1 MYAKAA
7 DMTKHVQKKAE
18 NKKRLSEKI
27 DDVSTH
33 SVWGYPFMALV
44 LLAMFFGIFGFGNV
58 LAAYIED
65 SFALL
70 MMPLGQMA
78 GGMPGAVLFAVVEGV
93 VATLTVVIP
102 YILPFY
108 FLLGLLEGSGYM
120 ARIAFLMDSLMHRI
134 GLHGKAFIPLMM
146 GFGCNVPAC
155 LSCRVMETHRERMIA
170 VFVTTLIPCAA
181 VTTVIL
187 GLVGRFVGI
196 WWALGLYVIDA
207 IIILV
212 LGRIAF
218 KAFPGEPS
226 GLIMEMP
233 VLRLPHMKTIISQTW
248 FKIDGFVRIAFPVI
262 IASTVIMK
270 IFDMLGVVH
279 VISDVISPVTVV
291 WLGLPAITGILL
303 IFGILRKEMTIV
315 MLAALAGTT
324 NFALVMTPVQMLV
337 FGLVTMLY
345 IPCASTIA
353 ALVKEIGT
361 KKAIYVTVF
370 EILFAIVAGGLFF
383 RLLFLLGI

>member
-1 MYAKAA
+1 
-7 DMTKHVQKKAE
+7 
-18 NKKRLSEKI
+18 
-27 DDVSTH
+27 
-33 SVWGYPFMALV
+33 
-44 LLAMFFGIFGFGNV
+44 
-58 LAAYIED
+58 
-65 SFALL
+65 
-70 MMPLGQMA
+70 
-78 GGMPGAVLFAVVEGV
+78 
-93 VATLTVVIP
+93 
-102 YILPFY
+102 
-108 FLLGLLEGSGYM
+108 
-120 ARIAFLMDSLMHRI
+120 
-134 GLHGKAFIPLMM
+134 
-146 GFGCNVPAC
+146 
-155 LSCRVMETHRERMIA
+155 
-170 VFVTTLIPCAA
+170 
-181 VTTVIL
+181 
-187 GLVGRFVGI
+187 
-196 WWALGLYVIDA
+196 
-207 IIILV
+207 
-212 LGRIAF
+212 
-218 KAFPGEPS
+218 
-226 GLIMEMP
+226 

-383 RLLFLLGI
+383 RLLLLLGI